1 MRSIQILDCTLRD
14 GGYINDW
21 KFGEKTIGAIID
33 KLSRSDIDIIECGF
47 FSEKA
52 GDADES
58 LFPSAESVNRF
69 IRPIEHK
76 AFLYVA
82 MIAIGEKEMD
92 PAKLE
97 DAAPDGIGGVRLT
110 FHKNEVE
117 KAVNWA
123 KVLKSKGYKVF
134 MQPVGTI
141 SYTEQELIELIR
153 KVNALNPFAFY
164 IVDTL
169 GCMTK
174 EKTKELFEI
183 SDKYL
188 DPDICIGF
196 HSHNNMQMAYSN
208 SEELIQCRGDRNII
222 LDSSVYGMGRG
233 AGNLPTEL
241 IADYLDK
248 NCGGKYDVVQILDIY
263 DRYIS
268 IIRREKKWGYSMPY
282 YIAARNECHPNY
294 ASFLINKQTLT
305 MRDIEYMI
313 SMIPMEERL
322 IFNREVINRVYMKYQ
337 TKDMIDT
344 LYVRELIDV
353 LGDKPVLVLAPGKS
367 LVSESEAIRA
377 YIEKEKPFVISINFL
392 DNLLPLDACFVSNS
406 KRLDDIT
413 ANAEK
418 YPETKIIHTSNLRMD
433 VKNEVYRFSYKSL
446 NNADELLFDNAGL
459 MLLKLL
465 GICEAKQIVLAG
477 FDGFSTRYSDN
488 YFDQS
493 LTWEEEE
500 EDLLEKQNHFK
511 QVLAKFRKTQN
522 ISFLTKSVYEE
533 DENV

>member
-33 KLSRSDIDIIECGF
+33 KLSQADIDIIECGF
-47 FSEKA
+47 FSEKG
-52 GDADES
+52 GDVDES
-58 LFPSAESVNRF
+58 LFSSAEAVNRF
-69 IRPIEHK
+69 IRIIEHRT
-76 AFLYVA
+76 FLYVA

-97 DAAPDGIGGVRLT
+97 DASPDGIGGVRLT

-123 KVLKSKGYKVF
+123 KVLKRKGYKVF

-141 SYTEQELIELIR
+141 SYTEQELIELIQ
-153 KVNALNPFAFY
+153 KVNKLNPFAFY

-174 EKTKELFEI
+174 EKTKEFFEI

-188 DPDICIGF
+188 APDIYIGF

-208 SEELIQCRGDRNII
+208 SEELIQCRGERNII

-268 IIRREKKWGYSMPY
+268 IIRSEKKWGYSMPY

-322 IFNREVINRVYMKYQ
+322 IFNREVIKNVYMKFQ
-337 TKDMIDT
+337 TKDIIAPVYT
-344 LYVRELIDV
+344 HELIDV
-353 LGDKPVLVLAPGKS
+353 LKDKTVLVLAPGKS
-367 LVSESEAIRA
+367 LVSENVTISA
-377 YIEKEKPFVISINFL
+377 YIKQEKPFVISINFL
-392 DNLLPLDACFVSNS
+392 DSLFPLDACFVSNS
-406 KRLDDIT
+406 KRLDDII

-418 YPETKIIHTSNLRMD
+418 SPKTKIIHTSNLKMV
-433 VKNEVYRFSYKSL
+433 VKNEVYRFSYKRL
-446 NNADELLFDNAGL
+446 NNTDELLFDNAGL

-465 GICEAKQIVLAG
+465 RICEVKQIMLAG
-477 FDGFSTRYSDN
+477 FDGFSIRYSDN

-493 LTWEEEE
+493 LTWVEE
-500 EDLLEKQNHFK
+500 EDNLLEKQQHFK
-511 QVLAKFRKTQN
+511 QVLKKFRRTQN
-522 ISFLTKSVYEE
+522 IRFLTKSVYEE
-533 DENV
+533 DVNV